1 MGGRGGCWVF
11 SWLFHMQPF
20 WGEHTLAHCHLSGK
34 CGERRSC
41 RLFCSQLLRPCR
53 GARQHFGGGRRSAG
67 EQRCAHRPGGGRW
80 AVRFKGA
87 RRFCGRAV
95 RLFKSRSVVF
105 LSGISACRRQW
116 RLETGR
122 SRHLTTGVFTF
133 PLFFPP
139 PALCPPSR
147 LHTHRLPFL
156 SIEFICVYG
165 ATFAHF
171 SLSILVNLMLSNF
184 GCSCSQYSLDIHS
197 YG

>member
-1 MGGRGGCWVF
+1 
-11 SWLFHMQPF
+11 MQPF
-20 WGEHTLAHCHLSGK
+20 WGEHTLAHCHLSWE

-53 GARQHFGGGRRSAG
+53 GARQHFRGGRRSAG

-87 RRFCGRAV
+87 RRFLRARRPSV

-133 PLFFPP
+133 PLFPP
-139 PALCPPSR
+139 LWRYVLLPHSPSSFTFYWIYLRLWSHVCAL
-147 LHTHRLPFL
+147 LLIDL
-156 SIEFICVYG
+156 
-165 ATFAHF
+165 
-171 SLSILVNLMLSNF
+171 N
-184 GCSCSQYSLDIHS
+184 
-197 YG
+197 